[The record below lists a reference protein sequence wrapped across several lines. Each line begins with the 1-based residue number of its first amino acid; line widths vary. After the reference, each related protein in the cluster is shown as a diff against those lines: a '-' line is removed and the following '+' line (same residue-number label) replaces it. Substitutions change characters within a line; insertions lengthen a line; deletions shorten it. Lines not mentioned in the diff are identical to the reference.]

1 MGKWFKSIGNFNHT
15 VYLLKDFFVDS
26 EIDYTPSCNSTKP
39 QTIHFNKSLFLVPFS
54 LLQAVVFYMSIFGA
68 AFSLFLVYN
77 VLGNVPFYIAILK
90 PFSARRQKFI
100 LFREMVIALFILLSF
115 GFFGHNILTF
125 IGITG
130 HIISIAGGILLLL
143 ISLTMIFPKHTV
155 EGLPE
160 HEPMIVPI
168 ATPAMAGPG
177 SIAAVMLY
185 AQQIQV
191 PWKIIAVIFFA
202 WLPSL
207 AIIMAASLIRDIV
220 GEKGLI
226 AFERFG
232 GLLISL
238 IAVQMI
244 TSGTITLIKDNFDVA
259 SKPQTTHVGRPH

>member
-1 MGKWFKSIGNFNHT
+1 MT
-15 VYLLKDFFVDS
+15 
-26 EIDYTPSCNSTKP
+26 
-39 QTIHFNKSLFLVPFS
+39 
-54 LLQAVVFYMSIFGA
+54 IFGA

-90 PFSARRQKFI
+90 PFSARRQKII
-100 LFREMVIALFILLSF
+100 LFREMVIALFILLAF

-155 EGLPE
+155 GGLPE

-185 AQQIQV
+185 AQQIGT
-191 PWKIIAVIFFA
+191 PWKVVAVIFFA

-207 AIIMAASLIRDIV
+207 AIVMAASLIRNVI

-244 TSGTITLIKDNFDVA
+244 TSGAINLVKDNFNIDT
-259 SKPQTTHVGRPH
+259 KPKVESVRRPH